1 MPVDRKRGKGGKF
14 KKNRKKKVYLS
25 TEDLQYLI
33 ENTKYD
39 EAEIAEW
46 FRYKYEKVLNMRRI
60 PLIRHHFGLSEVLGL
75 PMGVPGSM

>member
-1 MPVDRKRGKGGKF
+1 MPVNRKRGKGGKF

-25 TEDLQYLI
+25 AEDLQYLI

-46 FRYKYEKVLNMRRI
+46 FR
-60 PLIRHHFGLSEVLGL
+60 
-75 PMGVPGSM
+75 